1 MMRRKMRLC
10 AAAVAAVVSVVLIA
24 GCSSSDESDDG
35 STRSSAGSG
44 QFPVTVTTKTGD
56 VTIESKPERILTLG
70 NPAFEDVIA
79 LGERP
84 IAANVDKIDQLPYLA
99 EYVND
104 KSLNPKLADVYANE
118 VNVEVI
124 AAQNPDLIVAPAW
137 PQFTDPVILDKLKK
151 IAPTLIFDM
160 QDATGDWRTGVQQV
174 AQALGQQDKGQELID
189 AAVAEYTK
197 VGEAHPG
204 LATKPY
210 SFGLFMNGTISLA
223 SGGNVLG
230 LFGLQPARD
239 QAAVE
244 EKGERI
250 AYSEETV
257 SLVEG
262 QIVMLMPFPQAA
274 SQTMEDSPFWKG
286 GLENRVIWLTDAQ
299 GEAINNA
306 GILGKTWLP
315 GDLDAELGKIAAPA
329 TTG

>member
-1 MMRRKMRLC
+1 MIRKRMRLC
-10 AAAVAAVVSVVLIA
+10 AAAVAAVVSVALIA

-56 VTIESKPERILTLG
+56 VTIESKPERVLTLG

-79 LGERP
+79 LGEQP
-84 IAANVDKIDQLPYLA
+84 IAANVDKIEQLPYLA

-197 VGEAHPG
+197 VGEAHPE

-250 AYSEETV
+250 SYSEETV

-274 SQTMEDSPFWKG
+274 SQTMEDSPFWEG
-286 GLENRVIWLTDAQ
+286 SLQNRVIWLTDAQ

-315 GDLDAELGKIAAPA
+315 GDLDAELGKIAGPA

>member
-1 MMRRKMRLC
+1 MTRTRTRLC
-10 AAAVAAVVSVVLIA
+10 AAAVAAMVSAVLIA
-24 GCSSSDESDDG
+24 GCSSADDTDDG
-35 STRSSAGSG
+35 STRASADSG
-44 QFPVTVTTKTGD
+44 RFPVTVTTKTGD
-56 VTIESKPERILTLG
+56 VTVESKPERIVTLG

-79 LGERP
+79 LGEQP
-84 IAANVDKIDQLPYLA
+84 IAANVDKIEQLPYLA
-99 EYVND
+99 GYVND
-104 KSLNPKLADVYANE
+104 KSLNPELADVYANE

-137 PQFTDPVILDKLKK
+137 PQFTDPAVLDKLQK
-151 IAPTLIFDM
+151 IAPTLLFDM
-160 QDATGDWRTGVQQV
+160 QDAAGDWRTGVQQV
-174 AQALGQQDKGQELID
+174 AQALGQQDKGQELVD
-189 AAVAEYTK
+189 TAVAEYTK
-197 VGEAHPG
+197 VGAAHPE

-250 AYSEETV
+250 SYSEETYT
-257 SLVEG
+257 LVEG
-262 QIVMLMPFPQAA
+262 QIVMLMPFPQSA
-274 SQTMEDSPFWKG
+274 SQTMEDSPFWTG
-286 GLENRVIWLTDAQ
+286 SLENRVVWLTDAQ

-315 GDLDAELGKIAAPA
+315 GDLDAQLGKIAAA
-329 TTG
+329 TTTG